1 MIISFDGPA
10 GSGKSTVAK
19 LVAENLGF
27 IHFNSGSVFR
37 AITAF
42 LLENNEDIEKLYS
55 ADIKVKIK
63 NNNQLVFVNNV
74 DYTPILRNLEIS
86 KNVATYSAIPE
97 VQYTAQ
103 KIIKDFCSSH
113 NVVIDGRG
121 LGNEVLPNAEYKFYL
136 DCSVKERARRRFLEE
151 KQKGSNITLQE
162 IESQIEVRDKLDR
175 ERDIAPLVIP
185 ENATIIDS
193 SNLTINEVVDKILS
207 FINIKTL

>member
-42 LLENNEDIEKLYS
+42 LLENDEDIEKLYS

-63 NNNQLVFVNNV
+63 NNNQLVFVNKV

-86 KNVATYSAIPE
+86 KNVASYSAMQE
-97 VQYTAQ
+97 VQYIAQ

-162 IESQIEVRDKLDR
+162 IESQIEDRDKLDR